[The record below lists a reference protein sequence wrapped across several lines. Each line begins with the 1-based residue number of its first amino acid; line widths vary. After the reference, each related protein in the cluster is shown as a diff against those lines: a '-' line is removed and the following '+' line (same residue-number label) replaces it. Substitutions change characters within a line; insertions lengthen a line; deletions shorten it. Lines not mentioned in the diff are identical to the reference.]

1 MDGQDT
7 FTEVTNQS
15 WGSRL
20 VGSIKSV
27 LIGIVLF
34 LISFIV
40 LWYNEGR
47 AVKTA
52 TGLEQGASQVITVDS
67 GELIQE
73 NSGKLVHLTG
83 KVVTKENLTD
93 EDFKIDVNAIKLRR
107 NVYMYQWVEKKERKK
122 EKKIGG
128 GEKTTTTYRYE
139 KRWENNVI
147 NSTNFRKPNGHTNPK
162 SLLHAKY
169 SHTVSNATIGKYNL
183 SKSLLSQA
191 GGFEPLAITTL
202 DTLKH
207 KNARIISEGSNSSGS
222 SNTLTKK
229 VYIGKGT
236 SSSPQIGDVKVSFDI
251 IASGN
256 DYSII
261 SQQNGATFNAFQTN
275 TGTTINIISE
285 GVLSSENMFATAQKN
300 NTILTWILRA
310 VGFFM
315 MFFGLSMILK
325 PLVILADVLPFLGSI
340 LDFGLIL
347 FVGIISFGLS
357 FITIALAWL
366 AYRPLLGVLL
376 LVVGGGVIGFI
387 LFRKSKKTKI
397 AKSVK
402 VIENT

>member
-20 VGSIKSV
+20 MGSIKSV

-83 KVVTKENLTD
+83 KVITKENLTD

-107 NVYMYQWVEKKERKK
+107 NVYMYQWVEKIERKK

-128 GEKTTTTYRYE
+128 GEKTTTVYKYVKE
-139 KRWENNVI
+139 WQDDVI
-147 NSTNFRKPNGHTNPK
+147 NSSSFRKPNGHTNPQ
-162 SLLHAKY
+162 SLLHPKYAK
-169 SHTVSNATIGKYNL
+169 TVSKAAIGKYDL
-183 SKSLLSQA
+183 SKSLLSQT
-191 GGFEPLAITTL
+191 GGFESLPIAIL
-202 DTLKH
+202 DTLQH

-222 SNTLTKK
+222 NDNLTKK
-229 VYIGKGT
+229 IYIGKGT

-251 IASGN
+251 IPSGN
-256 DYSII
+256 DYSVI
-261 SQQNGATFNAFQTN
+261 SQQNGNTFNPFQTN

-285 GVLSSENMFATAQKN
+285 GVLSSDNMFATAQKN
-300 NTILTWILRA
+300 NTILTWILRG

-325 PLVILADVLPFLGSI
+325 PLVVLADVLPFLGNI

-357 FITIALAWL
+357 FITIAIAWL
-366 AYRPLLGVLL
+366 AYRPLLGILL
-376 LVVGGGVIGFI
+376 LVVGGV
-387 LFRKSKKTKI
+387 RKSKKSKEI
-397 AKSVK
+397 VPLDIK
-402 VIENT
+402 